1 MNWLLVVH
9 MLVSCASLGSQFLAM
24 CYQPQKRLPNG
35 RGCYFLG
42 KLTFKTAMWHLM
54 DNQFS
59 LQEAC
64 AESTLNGE
72 VTWRIIC
79 IVGVFHGSTKL
90 GLEQESCQL

>member
-1 MNWLLVVH
+1 
-9 MLVSCASLGSQFLAM
+9 
-24 CYQPQKRLPNG
+24 
-35 RGCYFLG
+35 
-42 KLTFKTAMWHLM
+42 MWHLM